1 MPPCPESA
9 QITPPPPVAAAVA
22 WDTADAAMAPSTDA
36 STWQMCQARLPN
48 LEARAGAQWHAR
60 SASRSIP
67 APRATAGPALGGA
80 ARGTA
85 TPHSLPA
92 ARRR

>member
-36 STWQMCQARLPN
+36 STWQMCQAEYKYLVPKTNRETTIN
-48 LEARAGAQWHAR
+48 
-60 SASRSIP
+60 SRV
-67 APRATAGPALGGA
+67 
-80 ARGTA
+80 
-85 TPHSLPA
+85 
-92 ARRR
+92 